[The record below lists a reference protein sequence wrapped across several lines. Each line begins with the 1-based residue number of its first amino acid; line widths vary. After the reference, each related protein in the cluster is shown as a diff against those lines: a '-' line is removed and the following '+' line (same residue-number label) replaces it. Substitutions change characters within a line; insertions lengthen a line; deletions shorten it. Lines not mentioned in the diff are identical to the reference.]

1 MNRRL
6 FLTTSITVPVVASF
20 ERAFAV
26 GRSGSSRRYAI
37 RRRQCPAGGAR
48 TRAEAFLV
56 PDTSLPDN
64 IKNLDYDK
72 YRKIRFIPNKA
83 LWRNDGLPFQIQFF
97 HRGFYFSNRVDVFEV
112 AEGRARP
119 IKYSPSLFNFE
130 YVPPPPPDA
139 DLGFAGFR
147 VHAAPTISTRLEC
160 FSVPVISVRSPRGR
174 PQ

>member
-1 MNRRL
+1 VRL
-6 FLTTSITVPVVASF
+6 PL
-20 ERAFAV
+20 
-26 GRSGSSRRYAI
+26 
-37 RRRQCPAGGAR
+37 GGAGL
-48 TRAEAFLV
+48 AEDMPFDAANVRQAARELAQKPFVV

-64 IKNLDYDK
+64 IQNLDYDK
-72 YRKIRFIPNKA
+72 YRKIRFIADKA

-174 PQ
+174 LQ